1 VSARALVLDG
11 SKSPA
16 WVRAGA
22 RSLAAV
28 LPNAEQRTL
37 TGQTHDVNARVV
49 APVLAGFFA

>member
-37 TGQTHDVNARVV
+37 AGQTHDVNARVV